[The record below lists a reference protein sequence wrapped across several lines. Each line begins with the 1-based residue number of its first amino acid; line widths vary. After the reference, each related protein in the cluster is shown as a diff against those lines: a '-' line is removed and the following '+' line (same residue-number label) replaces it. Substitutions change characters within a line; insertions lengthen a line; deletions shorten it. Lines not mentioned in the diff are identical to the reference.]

1 MLIIHQQITRGGD
14 LNGAELRLIKKK
26 ITGLLTDSK
35 VMDCYDYP
43 QYWDLA
49 FRDSTREEA
58 NFVDAVS
65 LKFLR
70 GRARRIFEPGCGGGR
85 LVVELARRGY
95 DVTAIDLSQ
104 PAISYLKKRLR
115 RNQLDANVRVA
126 DMLEFTCHPPVDI
139 AINTVN
145 TFRHLLTESQALTHL
160 KLVASG
166 LKKGGFYILGF
177 HLLPPDAALE
187 DRECWT
193 QKHAG
198 ISVHMTLDAFHANRR
213 KRTETLRFR
222 MQVKGGQTTREFT
235 TDYQMRIYTA
245 AQVKTLFSKAP
256 QFELVEV
263 YDFFYDIDEPQPLDD
278 RLGDAVFLLRR
289 V

>member
-1 MLIIHQQITRGGD
+1 M
-14 LNGAELRLIKKK
+14 
-26 ITGLLTDSK
+26 LTDNR
-35 VMDCYDYP
+35 VMNCYDYP

-58 NFVDAVS
+58 DFVDAVS
-65 LKFLR
+65 AKFLR
-70 GRARRIFEPGCGGGR
+70 GGARRVYEPGCGGGR
-85 LVVELARRGY
+85 LVVALARRGY
-95 DVTAIDLSQ
+95 DVTAVDLSQ
-104 PAISYLKKRLR
+104 PAIRYLKKRLR
-115 RNQLDANVRVA
+115 RNQLDAQVQVA
-126 DMLEFTCHPPVDI
+126 DMLDFTCRPKVDL

-145 TFRHLLTESQALTHL
+145 TFRHLLTEQQAMSHL
-160 KLVASG
+160 RCVAAS

-187 DRECWT
+187 DRECWV

-198 ISVHMTLDAFHANRR
+198 ISVHMTLNAFNANRR

-222 MQVKGGQTTREFT
+222 MRVKGGKTTREFT

-245 AQVKTLFSKAP
+245 AQVKRLFSKVP

-263 YDFFYDIDEPQPLDD
+263 YDFFYDIDEPQCLDN